1 MDKKD
6 VLGASAAAGNV
17 QKMKS
22 APHGFSAG
30 NAQNTTLIPSILLGI
45 ILADLIHS
53 ILLLG
58 YSIKRIIPSNLL
70 LIVRYQNDIEC
81 CTGNIL

>member
-1 MDKKD
+1 M
-6 VLGASAAAGNV
+6 
-17 QKMKS
+17 
-22 APHGFSAG
+22 
-30 NAQNTTLIPSILLGI
+30 
-45 ILADLIHS
+45 
-53 ILLLG
+53 LG